1 VITLLRRPSVSTL
14 LVVSVWV
21 VLVGGVVVWAAG
33 VGSPAAYAFCVA
45 APLLWMTGMR
55 ALALWLR
62 AGLLPAT
69 AEPGDG
75 SAPALRVA
83 LLFCVADDAD
93 VRSVEQSARQDVGVD
108 VVVLDDSRDPA
119 VTARLAAAAAAH
131 GWTVIRRSER
141 RGFKAGNLN
150 HGLGVMRGRYD
161 AYALCDSDVVLPSD
175 FVRRTS
181 LSLADPTVAVV
192 QAQPVARRGDTW
204 FARYFGPLLDSHLS
218 VTRRGREAAGVVAF
232 LGRGALIRAAALDD
246 VGGVPETVAEDLA
259 LTVSLRR
266 RGWRLVNT
274 DVEFSE
280 DYPID
285 YRSFRTQMRKTAE
298 GAVEFLRGHVR
309 RERRR
314 GLPGR
319 EACDL
324 LLETALL
331 PVTAVAGVV
340 ALVSGAA
347 LAAGGYPPPVGV
359 AVASALAALAPLLP
373 EAVRRGRARG
383 VAAGAV
389 FLVVA
394 GALYAST
401 MFVVLSAVLRTLAG
415 RRAVFRITPKRAARP
430 AQLLG
435 MLQPELVLVPAV
447 AGLAVLV
454 SGAPVSALAP
464 VGALALALAFTV
476 PGLRVT
482 HRVAAGVPVTVA
494 SVVASDR
501 TPAVAGAPA

>member
-359 AVASALAALAPLLP
+359 AVASALAALA
-373 EAVRRGRARG
+373 
-383 VAAGAV
+383 GAV

-464 VGALALALAFTV
+464 VGALALVLAFTV